1 MRKILFASSEIHPLM
16 KTGGLADVAASLPI
30 ALDDMQQDIRLIM
43 PAYPKCLAA
52 LEQVE
57 KVASIKLDGFHWPVE
72 ILQSTLPDTDITLW
86 LVNSPTHFNREGSPY
101 TASDGDEWTDN
112 AARFS
117 LFSRAVVAIALN
129 QAGFGWQP
137 DIVHCNDWQTGL
149 VPALLS
155 AEPKRP
161 KTVFTVHNLAYQG
174 VYSEEAFEMIDL
186 PKRLWS
192 SVSGIEFHGQ
202 MSFMKGGL
210 VFADQITTVSPTY
223 AAEIRTAEFGCG
235 LEGLL
240 AHREDDLTG
249 ILNGIDMAEWDPAHD
264 PHIAKHY
271 TAKTVRL
278 KAKNKA
284 AIQAKFGLPENAETP
299 LFGLVSR
306 LVSQKGI
313 DLALTAMTALL
324 AKGED
329 VQLVCLGSGDAEAE
343 QALRVLR
350 ARYPNKV
357 GVEIGYN
364 EPLAH
369 QIEAGI
375 DMFLM
380 PSRFEPCGLN
390 QLYSL
395 RYGTL
400 PIVRNTGGLADSV
413 VDANDANRKSETAT
427 GFKFEDSTAVDL
439 SACIARALALYKR
452 PRLWRKV
459 VVTAMEQDFSWEKSA
474 KQYLALYDAL

>member
-1 MRKILFASSEIHPLM
+1 MKKILFASSEIHPLM

-30 ALDDMQQDIRLIM
+30 ALHEMGQDIRLIM
-43 PAYPKCLAA
+43 PAYPKALLA
-52 LEQVE
+52 LEQIE
-57 KVASIKLDGFHWPVE
+57 KVASIKLAGFHWPIE
-72 ILQSTLPDTDITLW
+72 ILQSTLPGTDIVLW
-86 LVNSPTHFNREGSPY
+86 LLNSPTHFNREGSPY
-101 TASDGDEWTDN
+101 TATDGDEWPDN
-112 AARFS
+112 AARFA
-117 LFSRAVVAIALN
+117 LFSRAVVAIAMN
-129 QAGFGWQP
+129 QTGFNWQP

-155 AEPKRP
+155 SEVNRP
-161 KTVFTVHNLAYQG
+161 ATVFTVHNLAYQG
-174 VYSEEAFEMIDL
+174 VYSQEAFEMLDL
-186 PKRLWS
+186 PQRLWS
-192 SVSGIEFHGQ
+192 SVSGIEFYGQ

-223 AAEIRTAEFGCG
+223 ATEIQTAEFGCG

-240 AHREDDLTG
+240 AHRVDDLTG

-264 PHIAKHY
+264 PHIARHY

-278 KAKNKA
+278 KAESKT
-284 AIQAKFGLPENAETP
+284 AIQRKFGLPEKADIP

-313 DLALTAMTALL
+313 DLILAAMTALL
-324 AKGED
+324 AKDED
-329 VQLVCLGSGDAEAE
+329 IQLVCLGSGDTEAE

-350 ARYPNKV
+350 ARYPDKV

-375 DMFLM
+375 DLFLM

-395 RYGTL
+395 RYGSL

-413 VDANDANRKSETAT
+413 VDATDANRQAEIAT
-427 GFKFEDSTAVDL
+427 GFKFEESTAEAL
-439 SACIARALALYKR
+439 TACIARALDLFKR

-459 VVTAMEQDFSWEKSA
+459 VVTAMAQDFSWEKSA
-474 KQYLALYDAL
+474 KQYLQLYRGL